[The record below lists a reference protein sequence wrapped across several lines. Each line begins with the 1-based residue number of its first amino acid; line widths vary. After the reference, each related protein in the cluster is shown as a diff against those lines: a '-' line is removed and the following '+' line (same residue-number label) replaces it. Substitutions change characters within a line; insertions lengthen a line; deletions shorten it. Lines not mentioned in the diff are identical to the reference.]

1 MDHVQLPNLHQALDD
16 LPQDQ
21 THFSLAQSL
30 PDLEQ
35 HSEIRTIAVLHHHV
49 DVRGSLNGLVE
60 TDRVLALD
68 EVVEAHF
75 LLDAVHVFLAYG
87 DDFDYLARIGS
98 IDLILRFLLLLCFTY
113 FSVLTY
119 TEHFLDIH

>member
-1 MDHVQLPNLHQALDD
+1 
-16 LPQDQ
+16 
-21 THFSLAQSL
+21 
-30 PDLEQ
+30 
-35 HSEIRTIAVLHHHV
+35 
-49 DVRGSLNGLVE
+49 LVE

-98 IDLILRFLLLLCFTY
+98 IDLILLFLLLLCFTY

-119 TEHFLDIH
+119 TEHLLDIH

>member
-1 MDHVQLPNLHQALDD
+1 
-16 LPQDQ
+16 
-21 THFSLAQSL
+21 LAQSL

-35 HSEIRTIAVLHHHV
+35 HSEIRAIAVLHHHV

-98 IDLILRFLLLLCFTY
+98 IDL
-113 FSVLTY
+113 
-119 TEHFLDIH
+119 